1 MLRVTT
7 TRPFSRNDY
16 FQFTLR
22 AGLVDPDAARDEMK
36 DIAVVPNPYIA
47 AADWEPRTQ
56 IQGRGPRMV
65 QFIHLPAECTIRIYT
80 IRGELVRTLDHR
92 GVGSDGTEWW
102 DLQTGTGQDISYG
115 VYLFH
120 VEAPGIGEKVGKFAI
135 IK

>member
-1 MLRVTT
+1 
-7 TRPFSRNDY
+7 
-16 FQFTLR
+16 
-22 AGLVDPDAARDEMK
+22 
-36 DIAVVPNPYIA
+36 
-47 AADWEPRTQ
+47 
-56 IQGRGPRMV
+56 MV

-102 DLQTGTGQDISYG
+102 DLQTQTGQDVAYG

-120 VEAPGIGEKVGKFAI
+120 VEAPGIGEKAGKFAI